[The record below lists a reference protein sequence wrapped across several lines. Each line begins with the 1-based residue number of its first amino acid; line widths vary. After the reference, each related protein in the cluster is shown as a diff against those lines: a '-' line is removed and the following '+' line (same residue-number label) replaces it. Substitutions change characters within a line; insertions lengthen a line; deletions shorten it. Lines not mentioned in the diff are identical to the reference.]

1 MVNRE
6 LEPYT
11 KRLHQFEGLKC
22 HRDRIFSVN
31 SYRNIYSSAIKVIPY
46 NLIIYQWKLRQMLHY

>member
-22 HRDRIFSVN
+22 HTDRIFSVIE
-31 SYRNIYSSAIKVIPY
+31 IYILQLLKLS
-46 NLIIYQWKLRQMLHY
+46 LIIQLSINEN

>member
-22 HRDRIFSVN
+22 HRDKIVSDIE
-31 SYRNIYSSAIKVIPY
+31 IYILQLLKLSLNY
-46 NLIIYQWKLRQMLHY
+46 NLIIYQ